1 MILVTKMEE
10 KELNL
15 FDSETFSWLLDQVTY
30 ELLTFFI
37 FFQTI
42 CCDYRLKRQF
52 LYWMGLIQTLNL
64 SQALMR
70 VMKMRLKVQKIARTK
85 KKGNSSVQRV
95 AEKMH
100 SPSRS
105 TALLS
110 V

>member
-1 MILVTKMEE
+1 M
-10 KELNL
+10 N
-15 FDSETFSWLLDQVTY
+15 Y
-30 ELLTFFI
+30 ERVFI
-37 FFQTI
+37 FMFELII
-42 CCDYRLKRQF
+42 CSGYRLKRQF

-70 VMKMRLKVQKIARTK
+70 VTKTRLKVQKIAKTK

-95 AEKMH
+95 VEKMH